1 MRKQEQGFSLIELVI
16 VIAIVS
22 VLMSLFLDRVWYY
35 QELAEKTAMEQDVD
49 AFQSALTMQHGK
61 SYMNNNQQAIDMLAT
76 QNPVKWLQKLPKN
89 YAGEFYDP
97 SPLAVARGSWVFDLK
112 AHELIY
118 VLDRTDHFVP
128 GKDGKQWIR
137 FHVRIE
143 YDPVVHGGTATGAQE
158 LAGTVFEPK
167 EKVSWF

>member
-16 VIAIVS
+16 VVAVISILLS
-22 VLMSLFLDRVWYY
+22 FFLDRVWYY

-49 AFQSALTMQHGK
+49 AIQSALTMQHGK
-61 SYMNNNQQAIDMLAT
+61 RYVNNDQPDINLLAT

-89 YAGEFYDP
+89 YVGEFYDP
-97 SPLAVARGSWVFDLK
+97 SPLAVPRGSWMFDLK
-112 AHELIY
+112 ARELIY
-118 VLDRTDHFVP
+118 VLSRTDHFVP

-143 YDPVVHGGTATGAQE
+143 YDPVVHDGTATGGKE
-158 LAGTVFEPK
+158 LVGTVFEPVENVK
-167 EKVSWF
+167 WF